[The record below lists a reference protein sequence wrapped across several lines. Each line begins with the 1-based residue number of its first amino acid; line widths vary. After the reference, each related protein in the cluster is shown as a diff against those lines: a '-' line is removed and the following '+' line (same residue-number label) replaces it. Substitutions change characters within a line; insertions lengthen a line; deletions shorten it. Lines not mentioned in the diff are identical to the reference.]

1 KMKAE
6 VTDMAYWREAD
17 LEEKCTYIVNDQPWD
32 SSRCANTLRAK
43 ASIPRNLTFKYD
55 SCNEEDVVGVLSRE
69 YIPQGTR
76 FGPVVGDIYTK
87 DNVPKNTNRKYFWR
101 IHAAGRLH
109 RFIDAYDTQKSNW
122 MRYVNPAH
130 SLQEQNLVACQNGMD
145 IYFYT
150 VKPIPSST
158 ELLVWYSREFLE
170 RLSYLPTEELRM
182 ELSKKKKKGGFNSSE
197 PNIIQD
203 KSNLKRHY
211 LFEILRL
218 EFFLTQ
224 EKSSFTSTDTP
235 ESFNMHVLAF
245 SKPLLPPPPSP
256 PKIIYPVGMI
266 LPFQFLK
273 EHLSYQYIKPF
284 YLNEGAQPRAAH
296 PSPRTSPNQRSKSP
310 NNHTGLN
317 CHSSKMSTSLH
328 KELPLHLNGLYNN
341 VESLVS
347 YPMFSTSNLS
357 PPYIYSYSSL
367 PSNYPRFL
375 LPHYSPGLH
384 GISPLNSSSNGN
396 NLALSSRNPPTYGSF
411 LGNDVQPYPLISRSV
426 FPMPQP
432 HGQIQPL
439 QMPEDRKDILIPAP
453 TSAFSLTGPA
463 ACLKE
468 RPLNNSPP
476 TGTTATSDVQ
486 LPKSTSHV
494 SSHNEAINLSRPK
507 TTQAATLSQYRSVP
521 YPLKKQNGKIKYECN
536 VCFKTFGQLSNLK
549 VDIVHIHIIPFNC
562 HQCKNRMLY
571 LALSKWYSMYRG
583 SKGSRFQGCRFG
595 HFQILLKHLR
605 QPITSKVRCYKVCA
619 LLYKQL
625 SILKI
630 YTELCHKRFSS
641 NQCPL
646 CSKTYIHHFSL
657 KVHQRGNC
665 PLSPAAGQSQ
675 QELCK
680 VNEEIDRFDM
690 SQDADNLEGKTDMN
704 EMVVAAENLIL

>member
-1 KMKAE
+1 MAE
-6 VTDMAYWREAD
+6 
-17 LEEKCTYIVNDQPWD
+17 
-32 SSRCANTLRAK
+32 
-43 ASIPRNLTFKYD
+43 
-55 SCNEEDVVGVLSRE
+55 
-69 YIPQGTR
+69 
-76 FGPVVGDIYTK
+76 
-87 DNVPKNTNRKYFWR
+87 

-182 ELSKKKKKGGFNSSE
+182 ELKQSNQEMRNSTQEAKRQLHHKEEFTNNDQKLKTKRIKTEESE
-197 PNIIQD
+197 EEDDEKVDVEIIQV
-203 KSNLKRHY
+203 
-211 LFEILRL
+211 
-218 EFFLTQ
+218 
-224 EKSSFTSTDTP
+224 DTP
-235 ESFNMHVLAF
+235 PVTLDNQLKDFNKKLYLQPEV
-245 SKPLLPPPPSP
+245 KPLVS
-256 PKIIYPVGMI
+256 
-266 LPFQFLK
+266 
-273 EHLSYQYIKPF
+273 ESCSNYIVSH
-284 YLNEGAQPRAAH
+284 EGAQPRAAH

-549 VDIVHIHIIPFNC
+549 V
-562 HQCKNRMLY
+562 
-571 LALSKWYSMYRG
+571 
-583 SKGSRFQGCRFG
+583 
-595 HFQILLKHLR
+595 HLR
-605 QPITSKVRCYKVCA
+605 VHSGERPFQCQICKKCFT
-619 LLYKQL
+619 QL
-625 SILKI
+625 AHLQKHHLVH
-630 YTELCHKRFSS
+630 TGEKPHECLVCHKRFSS
-641 NQCPL
+641 TSNLKTHLRLHSGEKPYQCRLCASKFTQYVHLKLHKRLHNRDHPYQCPL

-704 EMVVAAENLIL
+704 EMVVAAENLILKNLDEGSKEDRQTAFFKDEVLQAGDFHEKNMIPMSLSQLYSQQSLLSMTVKKETV